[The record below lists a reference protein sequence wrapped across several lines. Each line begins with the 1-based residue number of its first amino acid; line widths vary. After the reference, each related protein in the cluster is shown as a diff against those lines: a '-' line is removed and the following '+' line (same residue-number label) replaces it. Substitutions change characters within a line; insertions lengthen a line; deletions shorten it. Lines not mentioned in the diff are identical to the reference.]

1 MYFNTQK
8 INLKSQR
15 EVERVKNFLL
25 SFELNYEDVD
35 YTLIIENNDKII
47 ATCSKKNNIVK
58 CFAIDEN
65 YQGQG
70 ISGILITD
78 ITNKLFEE
86 GIYHNFIFTKPK
98 NNILFEGLGYKTI
111 VSTDKVSLLET
122 GNKNIKSYLSSLI
135 NEYEINPG
143 EDHAALI
150 MNCNPFTLGHR
161 YIIEKAA
168 EENQNVL
175 IFVVEED
182 KSSFPFK
189 TRIELIRN
197 GVKDLKN
204 VKVIPGGEY
213 IISSATFPN
222 YFLRKQ
228 DDVLKEYTKIDGN
241 IFGKY
246 FCSALGI
253 KRRYVGTEPYCN
265 VTNTYNETL
274 AEVLPKYGVELKLIE
289 RTSLGEAAIS
299 ASSVRRLLGE
309 DKMDEVKN
317 LIPQSTF
324 EFLNSEEGKVII
336 EKLKVSQGAH

>member
-15 EVERVKNFLL
+15 EIERVKKFLL
-25 SFELNYEDVD
+25 GFELNYEDVD
-35 YTLIIENNDKII
+35 YTLIIEDNDKII

-135 NEYEINPG
+135 SEYEINPG

-299 ASSVRRLLGE
+299 ASSVRMLLRE
-309 DKMDEVKN
+309 NKMDEVKS
-317 LIPQSTF
+317 LVPQSTF

-336 EKLKVSQGAH
+336 EKLKISQGAH